1 MWNRARAKV
10 RGDREPCRTNKQ
22 GRRGAV
28 CVSSGWGST
37 DRIDR
42 LSCWLVGRLIGIS
55 LDDANS
61 FRRDALPFFCS
72 FILVAAPVQL
82 KTTQHQCARASASSL
97 QQMRAFPAYELR
109 AREDQGTAS
118 EVRARP
124 RRRAPT
130 LAHFWRHFG
139 SIVRALTMPKLRF
152 DMPTLLTA
160 RCVVAQYVLAD
171 PPEGAPRKSLLPS

>member
-42 LSCWLVGRLIGIS
+42 LVLVGRLIGIS

-139 SIVRALTMPKLRF
+139 SIVRALTMRSFALTCLYFAP
-152 DMPTLLTA
+152 TA

-171 PPEGAPRKSLLPS
+171 PPQGAPRKSLLPS